1 MKRNK
6 NDHIIA
12 TFVCLGTIND
22 KKIWIILTINI
33 IFDVFIEH
41 IIILFSHLQW
51 EIYCKKDLITPLRR
65 FYFNSHTLNVL
76 NYTYIFCSISRKEGF
91 LRQQASCFVWKS
103 FDDIQ
108 EVKFSISIQTYCFNN
123 KNFDFRWE
131 LIFRYQHCNDLKLYF
146 NQMSFIC

>member
-22 KKIWIILTINI
+22 KEIWIMLTINI

-41 IIILFSHLQW
+41 IIILFSHLARTVSS
-51 EIYCKKDLITPLRR
+51 KKDLITPLRR

-91 LRQQASCFVWKS
+91 LRQQAAASCENHLIVYRRLNSLSICKPL
-103 FDDIQ
+103 
-108 EVKFSISIQTYCFNN
+108 VLVTNISIYIYIVIENTSMYSLQWLGITLHSN
-123 KNFDFRWE
+123 
-131 LIFRYQHCNDLKLYF
+131 
-146 NQMSFIC
+146 